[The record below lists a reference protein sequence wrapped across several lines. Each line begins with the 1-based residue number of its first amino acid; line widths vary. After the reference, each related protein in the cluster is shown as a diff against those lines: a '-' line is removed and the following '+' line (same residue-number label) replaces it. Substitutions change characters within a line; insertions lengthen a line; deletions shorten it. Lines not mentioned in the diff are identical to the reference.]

1 MKVAVVFPGQGSQNK
16 SMLDSFE
23 ETIAFKN
30 IINEGSDILGYDIAS
45 VISDE
50 QKINNT
56 LYTQPLV
63 LTVSYAIWKTLS
75 SNVDLDISMG
85 AGHSLGEYTALVA
98 NGSLSYKEGLLLV
111 KKRAELMS
119 SEMQNIDGAMAA
131 VIGMDGNEVD
141 EICKQKTKD
150 NSIIEAVNFN
160 CPGQTVIAGHSSA
173 VDDITPVLKSAGAK
187 IVKKL
192 PVSLAAHTSLL
203 KPVAEELNNLISKI
217 KINPHTFN
225 IIHNYDLSVSQENE
239 NLKYVLS
246 QQVCSPVRWLETLEK
261 FKSNNI
267 SDIIEVGPGNVL
279 SGLVKRFDKSIN
291 VYPTKSIEDIKLLT
305 QAL

>member
-30 IINEGSDILGYDIAS
+30 IIDEGSDILDYDIAS
-45 VISDE
+45 AISDE
-50 QKINNT
+50 KKINNT

-75 SNVDLDISMG
+75 SSVDLDISMG

-131 VIGMDGNEVD
+131 VIGMDGNAVD

-150 NSIIEAVNFN
+150 NNIIEAVNFN

-217 KINPHTFN
+217 KINPHTFD
-225 IIHNYDLSVSQENE
+225 IVHNYDLSVSQENE

-246 QQVCSPVRWLETLEK
+246 QQVCSPVRWIETLEK

-279 SGLVKRFDKSIN
+279 SLSLIH
-291 VYPTKSIEDIKLLT
+291 I
-305 QAL
+305 

>member
-16 SMLDSFE
+16 FMLDSFE
-23 ETIAFKN
+23 ETIVFKN
-30 IINEGSDILGYDIAS
+30 IIDEGSDILDYDIAS
-45 VISDE
+45 AIRDE

-63 LTVSYAIWKTLS
+63 LAVSYAIWKTLS
-75 SNVDLDISMG
+75 SSVDLNISMG

-119 SEMQNIDGAMAA
+119 SEMQNIDGTMAA
-131 VIGMDGNEVD
+131 VIGMDGNVVD

-150 NSIIEAVNFN
+150 NNIIEAVNFN

-173 VDDITPVLKSAGAK
+173 VDDITPILKSAGAK

-217 KINPHTFN
+217 KINPHTFD
-225 IIHNYDLSVSQENE
+225 IIHNYDLSVSQESE
-239 NLKYVLS
+239 NLNYTLS

-261 FKSNNI
+261 F
-267 SDIIEVGPGNVL
+267 
-279 SGLVKRFDKSIN
+279 
-291 VYPTKSIEDIKLLT
+291 
-305 QAL
+305 

>member
-23 ETIAFKN
+23 ETIVFRN
-30 IINEGSDILGYDIAS
+30 IIDEGSDILGYDIAS

-50 QKINNT
+50 KKINNT

-119 SEMQNIDGAMAA
+119 SVMQNIDGAMAA
-131 VIGMDGNEVD
+131 VIGMDGNVVD
-141 EICKQKTKD
+141 EICKEKTKD
-150 NSIIEAVNFN
+150 NNIIEAVNFN

-217 KINPHTFN
+217 KINLHTFD
-225 IIHNYDLSVSQENE
+225 IIHNYDLSVSQGSE
-239 NLKYVLS
+239 NLNYVLS
-246 QQVCSPVRWLETLEK
+246 QQVCSPVRWIETLEK
-261 FKSNNI
+261 LKSNNI
-267 SDIIEVGPGNVL
+267 SNIIEVGPGNVL

-291 VYPTKSIEDIKLLT
+291 VYQTKSIEDIKLLT

>member
-30 IINEGSDILGYDIAS
+30 IIDEGSDILDYDIAS

-75 SNVDLDISMG
+75 SSVDLDISMG

-131 VIGMDGNEVD
+131 VIGMDGNVVD

-150 NSIIEAVNFN
+150 NNIVEAVNFN

-203 KPVAEELNNLISKI
+203 KPVAEELNNLISEI
-217 KINPHTFN
+217 KINPHTFD
-225 IIHNYDLSVSQENE
+225 IVHNYDLSVSQENE

-246 QQVCSPVRWLETLEK
+246 QQVCSPVRWIETLEK

-267 SDIIEVGPGNVL
+267 SNIIEVGPGNVL
-279 SGLVKRFDKSIN
+279 SGLVKSFDKSIN

>member
-75 SNVDLDISMG
+75 SSVDLDISMG

-131 VIGMDGNEVD
+131 VIGMDGNAVN
-141 EICKQKTKD
+141 EICKQETKD
-150 NSIIEAVNFN
+150 NNIIEAVNFN

-173 VDDITPVLKSAGAK
+173 VDNITPVLKSAGAK

-225 IIHNYDLSVSQENE
+225 IIHNYDLSVSQGSE

-291 VYPTKSIEDIKLLT
+291 VYQTKSIEDIKLLT

>member
-30 IINEGSDILGYDIAS
+30 IIDEGSNILGYDIAS
-45 VISDE
+45 AISDE
-50 QKINNT
+50 KKINNT

-217 KINPHTFN
+217 KINPHTFD
-225 IIHNYDLSVSQENE
+225 IIHNYDLSVSQGSE

-246 QQVCSPVRWLETLEK
+246 QQVCSPVRWIETLEK

-291 VYPTKSIEDIKLLT
+291 VYTTKSIEDIKLVT

>member
-141 EICKQKTKD
+141 EICNRKQK
-150 NSIIEAVNFN
+150 II
-160 CPGQTVIAGHSSA
+160 
-173 VDDITPVLKSAGAK
+173 VL
-187 IVKKL
+187 
-192 PVSLAAHTSLL
+192 
-203 KPVAEELNNLISKI
+203 
-217 KINPHTFN
+217 
-225 IIHNYDLSVSQENE
+225 
-239 NLKYVLS
+239 
-246 QQVCSPVRWLETLEK
+246 
-261 FKSNNI
+261 
-267 SDIIEVGPGNVL
+267 
-279 SGLVKRFDKSIN
+279 
-291 VYPTKSIEDIKLLT
+291 
-305 QAL
+305 

>member
-30 IINEGSDILGYDIAS
+30 IIDEGSDILDYDIAS
-45 VISDE
+45 AISDE
-50 QKINNT
+50 QKINNK

-75 SNVDLDISMG
+75 SSVDLDISMG

-131 VIGMDGNEVD
+131 VIGMDGNAVD
-141 EICKQKTKD
+141 EICKQETKD
-150 NSIIEAVNFN
+150 NNIIEAVNFN

-173 VDDITPVLKSAGAK
+173 VDNVTPVLKSAGAK

-192 PVSLAAHTSLL
+192 PKV
-203 KPVAEELNNLISKI
+203 KGVKEIMYPGQNK
-217 KINPHTFN
+217 FN
-225 IIHNYDLSVSQENE
+225 RYKQ
-239 NLKYVLS
+239 NLKKEINIPKAILKD
-246 QQVCSPVRWLETLEK
+246 LEYL
-261 FKSNNI
+261 
-267 SDIIEVGPGNVL
+267 
-279 SGLVKRFDKSIN
+279 
-291 VYPTKSIEDIKLLT
+291 
-305 QAL
+305 QAI

>member
-30 IINEGSDILGYDIAS
+30 IIDEGSNILGYDIAS
-45 VISDE
+45 AISDE
-50 QKINNT
+50 KKINNT

-119 SEMQNIDGAMAA
+119 SEIQNVDGAMAA

-141 EICKQKTKD
+141 
-150 NSIIEAVNFN
+150 
-160 CPGQTVIAGHSSA
+160 
-173 VDDITPVLKSAGAK
+173 
-187 IVKKL
+187 
-192 PVSLAAHTSLL
+192 
-203 KPVAEELNNLISKI
+203 
-217 KINPHTFN
+217 
-225 IIHNYDLSVSQENE
+225 
-239 NLKYVLS
+239 
-246 QQVCSPVRWLETLEK
+246 
-261 FKSNNI
+261 
-267 SDIIEVGPGNVL
+267 
-279 SGLVKRFDKSIN
+279 
-291 VYPTKSIEDIKLLT
+291 
-305 QAL
+305 

>member
-23 ETIAFKN
+23 ETIMFKN
-30 IINEGSDILGYDIAS
+30 IIDEGSDILDYDIAS
-45 VISDE
+45 TISDE
-50 QKINNT
+50 KKINNT

-63 LTVSYAIWKTLS
+63 LSVSYAIWKTLS
-75 SNVDLDISMG
+75 SSVDLDISMG

-131 VIGMDGNEVD
+131 VIGMDGNAVD

-150 NSIIEAVNFN
+150 NNIIEAVNFN

-203 KPVAEELNNLISKI
+203 KPVAEELNNLISEI
-217 KINPHTFN
+217 KINPHTFD
-225 IIHNYDLSVSQENE
+225 IVHNYDLSVSQE
-239 NLKYVLS
+239 LS
-246 QQVCSPVRWLETLEK
+246 L
-261 FKSNNI
+261 I
-267 SDIIEVGPGNVL
+267 HI
-279 SGLVKRFDKSIN
+279 
-291 VYPTKSIEDIKLLT
+291 
-305 QAL
+305 

>member
-1 MKVAVVFPGQGSQNK
+1 MKIAVVFPGQGSQNK

-23 ETIAFKN
+23 EIDVFKN
-30 IINEGSDILGYDIAS
+30 VIDEGSNILGYDILSIIA
-45 VISDE
+45 DE
-50 QKINNT
+50 NKINNT
-56 LYTQPLV
+56 LYTQPLM
-63 LTVSYAIWKTLS
+63 LAVSYAIWKTLLNKVS
-75 SNVDLDISMG
+75 LNIALG
-85 AGHSLGEYTALVA
+85 AGHSLGEYTSLVA
-98 NGSLSYKEGLLLV
+98 NGALTYKEGLLLV

-119 SEMQNIDGAMAA
+119 NAMRHIDGAMAA
-131 VIGMDGNEVD
+131 VIGIKGDLVN
-141 EICKQKTKD
+141 EICKQETKD
-150 NSIIEAVNFN
+150 NNVIEAVNFN

-173 VDDITPVLKSAGAK
+173 VDAIVPILKNAGAK

-203 KPVAEELNNLISKI
+203 KPVADELSKELSQLMF
-217 KINPHTFN
+217 KPHAFD
-225 IIHNYDLSVSQENE
+225 IVHNYDLSVSQDSEHLNQ
-239 NLKYVLS
+239 VLS
-246 QQVCSPVRWLETLEK
+246 KQVCSPVRWIETLEK

-291 VYPTKSIEDIKLLT
+291 VYPTKSIEDIKMLA

>member
-1 MKVAVVFPGQGSQNK
+1 
-16 SMLDSFE
+16 
-23 ETIAFKN
+23 
-30 IINEGSDILGYDIAS
+30 
-45 VISDE
+45 
-50 QKINNT
+50 
-56 LYTQPLV
+56 
-63 LTVSYAIWKTLS
+63 
-75 SNVDLDISMG
+75 MG

-131 VIGMDGNEVD
+131 VIGMDGNVVD

-150 NSIIEAVNFN
+150 NNIVEAVNFN

-217 KINPHTFN
+217 KINPHTFD
-225 IIHNYDLSVSQENE
+225 IIHNYDLSVSQGSE
-239 NLKYVLS
+239 NLNYVLS
-246 QQVCSPVRWLETLEK
+246 QQVCSPVRWIETLEK